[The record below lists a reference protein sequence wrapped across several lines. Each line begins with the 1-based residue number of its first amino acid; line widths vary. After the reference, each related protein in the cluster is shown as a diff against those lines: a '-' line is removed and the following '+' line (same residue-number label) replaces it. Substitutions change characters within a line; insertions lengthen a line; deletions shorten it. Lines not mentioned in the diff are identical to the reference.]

1 MTQQEGYLNRV
12 QTITTYEEVG
22 EESALS
28 RVHFWQ
34 VAVRM
39 AEAYPFGVGLFN
51 YPLAYDRFDDMNGE
65 YGSRRAVHSSHFQVL
80 AETGFPGIAVWVLQF
95 ATAFVVAHRIRRR
108 AKTGGLSSEDR
119 VMWVTAANGLS
130 ASMMAFLVGGSFI
143 ALALNDVTWLT
154 FAFLAALDRLSAATV
169 REYESRVSVAASSGP
184 SNSIAQ
190 QPKLS
195 PGLPRPAY

>member
-1 MTQQEGYLNRV
+1 
-12 QTITTYEEVG
+12 
-22 EESALS
+22 
-28 RVHFWQ
+28 
-34 VAVRM
+34 
-39 AEAYPFGVGLFN
+39 
-51 YPLAYDRFDDMNGE
+51 
-65 YGSRRAVHSSHFQVL
+65 
-80 AETGFPGIAVWVLQF
+80 
-95 ATAFVVAHRIRRR
+95 
-108 AKTGGLSSEDR
+108 
-119 VMWVTAANGLS
+119 VTAANGLS